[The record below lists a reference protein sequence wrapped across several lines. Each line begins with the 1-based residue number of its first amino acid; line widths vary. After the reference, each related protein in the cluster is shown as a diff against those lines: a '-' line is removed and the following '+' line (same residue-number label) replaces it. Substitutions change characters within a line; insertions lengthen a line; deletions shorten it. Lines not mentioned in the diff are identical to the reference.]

1 MLQQSVSDGDSA
13 PNDATM
19 SPGGGGGVAP
29 HCAFPNGPD
38 RFVQI

>member
-19 SPGGGGGVAP
+19 SPGGGVAP
-29 HCAFPNGPD
+29 HRAFPNGPD

>member
-19 SPGGGGGVAP
+19 SPGGGGVTP
-29 HCAFPNGPD
+29 HRAFPNGPD